1 MKFYIKNKQILYNK
15 ISIYVVWKMKIF
27 ERNMVYFE
35 GNIFSMYWVY
45 L

>member
-1 MKFYIKNKQILYNK
+1 MKFYIKNKQILYKK